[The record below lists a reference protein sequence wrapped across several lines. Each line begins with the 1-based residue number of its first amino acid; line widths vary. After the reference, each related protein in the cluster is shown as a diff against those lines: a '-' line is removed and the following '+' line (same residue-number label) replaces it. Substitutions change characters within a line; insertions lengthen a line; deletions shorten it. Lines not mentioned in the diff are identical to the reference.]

1 VTVFAAILLAA
12 TSLNITIWPNG
23 QTHAPKHSFTLK
35 CAPVGGT
42 LPHRAAACRQL
53 AKLKA
58 PFAPLRKDLVC
69 TEIYG
74 GPAEALVTGRFR
86 GGLVRA
92 RFNLKNGCEIGR
104 WNQLRFLLGSAPAN
118 SS

>member
-1 VTVFAAILLAA
+1 VTVFAAILVAA
-12 TSLNITIWPNG
+12 TSLHVTVWPNG
-23 QTHAPKHSFTLK
+23 QGHAPRHDFTLK

-53 AKLKA
+53 MRLEA
-58 PFAPLRKDLVC
+58 PFAPVRKDLVC

-86 GGLVRA
+86 GRLVRA
-92 RFNLKNGCEIGR
+92 AFNLQNGCEIGR
-104 WNQLRFLLGSAPAN
+104 WNRLRFLLGAAAI